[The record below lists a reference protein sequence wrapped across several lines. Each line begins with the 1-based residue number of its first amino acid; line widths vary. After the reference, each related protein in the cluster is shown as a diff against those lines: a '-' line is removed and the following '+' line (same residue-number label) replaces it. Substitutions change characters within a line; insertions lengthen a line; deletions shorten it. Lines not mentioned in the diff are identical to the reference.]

1 MVDGN
6 LSAQFT
12 GTISTARQRCNH
24 MNGHIWTPRGDLSDR
39 LFTDSEIRWTGSV
52 RYNRTHLMR
61 EDGVIF
67 EPEPNY
73 LLDTPSEVV
82 AKLANNKLT
91 MTNHLRLHGEIVD
104 RCLCVNHT
112 KASFFLTMAFILI
125 LLVTVMSS
133 VALFFLTCK

>member
-1 MVDGN
+1 
-6 LSAQFT
+6 
-12 GTISTARQRCNH
+12 

-91 MTNHLRLHGEIVD
+91 MTNHLQLD
-104 RCLCVNHT
+104 
-112 KASFFLTMAFILI
+112 
-125 LLVTVMSS
+125 
-133 VALFFLTCK
+133 